1 MGQRSGMD
9 VAYKREG
16 NSTPRKKGRKQTPS
30 ATPCKFARSYMFLI
44 SKCRGESDLDLCM
57 TSGIVKSLG
66 MCSANFW
73 FLSVFGRKIRRKLV
87 LRTSILFAISKVMS
101 RPRSDSPLSDILIW
115 GTYGKFVWKN
125 KMLAL
130 SVCLPQP
137 CLIAGRSCRIKITSK
152 LLSFFLSWFS
162 KTQPNHW
169 TKRIASTWLAT

>member
-30 ATPCKFARSYMFLI
+30 ATPCKFARFYMFLI

-66 MCSANFW
+66 MRSANFW
-73 FLSVFGRKIRRKLV
+73 FLSVFGRKICRKLV
-87 LRTSILFAISKVMS
+87 LRTSILFASSKVMS
-101 RPRSDSPLSDILIW
+101 RSRSDSPLSDILIW
-115 GTYGKFVWKN
+115 GTYSKFVRKN

-137 CLIAGRSCRIKITSK
+137 CLSDGCRLAASRSR
-152 LLSFFLSWFS
+152 LNYFLSFFLGFRR
-162 KTQPNHW
+162 PNLI
-169 TKRIASTWLAT
+169 TGPSG